1 MEKISLKL
9 FEFYNL
15 DAELNGLTNQQTGE
29 KIASG
34 LIQEKLSL
42 VTKYWLTEL
51 GKKVAAEKASV
62 EELKNDLIK
71 KYGKEDEKGGISIP
85 MVIEELDSEGQ
96 PMKDVDKDGNWFTKK
111 VIKKL
116 IGKTFSTKDFDSRIV
131 GGYDFEWTITHMEYR
146 DYDFFLYGKTLPGGT
161 VTMMDDRNLTLVEAL
176 EDSDIAYEIQDEVN
190 DVVQDCMNS
199 IILNW

>member
-85 MVIEELDSEGQ
+85 MVIEELDADGQ
-96 PMKDVDKDGNWFTKK
+96 PIKDLDKDGNWFTKK
-111 VIKKL
+111 VINPAYQNFEKEFNELLQTEKDLEYKAFTLEDFEKVETSENYGTFFKL
-116 IGKTFSTKDFDSRIV
+116 IKIEETK
-131 GGYDFEWTITHMEYR
+131 
-146 DYDFFLYGKTLPGGT
+146 
-161 VTMMDDRNLTLVEAL
+161 
-176 EDSDIAYEIQDEVN
+176 
-190 DVVQDCMNS
+190 VVP
-199 IILNW
+199 LN

>member
-51 GKKVAAEKASV
+51 GKKVAAEKAAV

-71 KYGKEDEKGGISIP
+71 KYGKEDDKGGISIP
-85 MVIEELDSEGQ
+85 MVIDELDEEGQ
-96 PMKDVDKDGNWFTKK
+96 PKKDLDKDGNWFTKK
-111 VIKKL
+111 VINPEFQSFETEFNNLLQTEKELEYKAFTLEDFEKVETSENYGTFFKL
-116 IGKTFSTKDFDSRIV
+116 IKVEETK
-131 GGYDFEWTITHMEYR
+131 
-146 DYDFFLYGKTLPGGT
+146 
-161 VTMMDDRNLTLVEAL
+161 
-176 EDSDIAYEIQDEVN
+176 
-190 DVVQDCMNS
+190 VVPMN
-199 IILNW
+199 

>member
-71 KYGKEDEKGGISIP
+71 KYGKEDDKGGISIP

-111 VIKKL
+111 VINPDYQSFEKEFNDLLQTEKDLEYKAFTLDDFEKVETSENYGTFFKL
-116 IGKTFSTKDFDSRIV
+116 IKVEETK
-131 GGYDFEWTITHMEYR
+131 
-146 DYDFFLYGKTLPGGT
+146 
-161 VTMMDDRNLTLVEAL
+161 
-176 EDSDIAYEIQDEVN
+176 
-190 DVVQDCMNS
+190 VVP
-199 IILNW
+199 LN

>member
-51 GKKVAAEKASV
+51 GKKVAAEKAAV

-71 KYGKEDEKGGISIP
+71 KYGKEDDKGGISIP
-85 MVIEELDSEGQ
+85 MVIEELDSENQ
-96 PMKDVDKDGNWFTKK
+96 PVKDIDKDGNWFTKK
-111 VIKKL
+111 IINPDFQLFEKEFNDLLQTEKELEYKAFTLEDFEKVETSENYGTFFKL
-116 IGKTFSTKDFDSRIV
+116 IKVEETK
-131 GGYDFEWTITHMEYR
+131 
-146 DYDFFLYGKTLPGGT
+146 
-161 VTMMDDRNLTLVEAL
+161 
-176 EDSDIAYEIQDEVN
+176 
-190 DVVQDCMNS
+190 VVP
-199 IILNW
+199 LN

>member
-71 KYGKEDEKGGISIP
+71 KYGKEDDKGGISIP

-96 PMKDVDKDGNWFTKK
+96 PVKDIDKDGNWFTKK
-111 VIKKL
+111 VINPDFQLFEKEFNDLLQTEKELEYKAFTLEDFEKVETSENYGTFFKL
-116 IGKTFSTKDFDSRIV
+116 IKIEETK
-131 GGYDFEWTITHMEYR
+131 
-146 DYDFFLYGKTLPGGT
+146 
-161 VTMMDDRNLTLVEAL
+161 
-176 EDSDIAYEIQDEVN
+176 
-190 DVVQDCMNS
+190 VVP
-199 IILNW
+199 LN

>member
-51 GKKVAAEKASV
+51 GKKVAAEKAAV

-85 MVIEELDSEGQ
+85 MVIDELDSDGQ
-96 PMKDVDKDGNWFTKK
+96 PVKDLDKDGNWFTKK
-111 VIKKL
+111 VINPEFQSFELEFNNLLQTEKDLEYKAFTLEDFEKVETSENYSTFFKL
-116 IGKTFSTKDFDSRIV
+116 IKVEETK
-131 GGYDFEWTITHMEYR
+131 
-146 DYDFFLYGKTLPGGT
+146 
-161 VTMMDDRNLTLVEAL
+161 
-176 EDSDIAYEIQDEVN
+176 
-190 DVVQDCMNS
+190 VVP
-199 IILNW
+199 LN

>member
-51 GKKVAAEKASV
+51 GKKVAAEKAAV

-71 KYGKEDEKGGISIP
+71 KYGKEDDKGGISIP
-85 MVIEELDSEGQ
+85 MVIDELDSEGQ
-96 PMKDVDKDGNWFTKK
+96 PVKDLDKDGNWFTKK
-111 VIKKL
+111 VINPEFQSFELEFNNLLQTEKDLEYKAFTLEDFEKVETSENYGTFFKL
-116 IGKTFSTKDFDSRIV
+116 IKVEETKIV
-131 GGYDFEWTITHMEYR
+131 
-146 DYDFFLYGKTLPGGT
+146 P
-161 VTMMDDRNLTLVEAL
+161 
-176 EDSDIAYEIQDEVN
+176 
-190 DVVQDCMNS
+190 
-199 IILNW
+199 LN

>member
-51 GKKVAAEKASV
+51 GKKVAAEKGDAGYAARKEGS
-62 EELKNDLIK
+62 ETRAAAWIQGEWKEFFAAAKKKSDLA
-71 KYGKEDEKGGISIP
+71 DALC
-85 MVIEELDSEGQ
+85 MCLDY
-96 PMKDVDKDGNWFTKK
+96 
-111 VIKKL
+111 KL
-116 IGKTFSTKDFDSRIV
+116 ISG
-131 GGYDFEWTITHMEYR
+131 
-146 DYDFFLYGKTLPGGT
+146 
-161 VTMMDDRNLTLVEAL
+161 
-176 EDSDIAYEIQDEVN
+176 
-190 DVVQDCMNS
+190 
-199 IILNW
+199 

>member
-42 VTKYWLTEL
+42 VTKYWLTDL
-51 GKKVAAEKASV
+51 GKKVAAEKAAV

-71 KYGKEDEKGGISIP
+71 KYGKEDDKGGVSIP

-96 PMKDVDKDGNWFTKK
+96 VIKDLDKDGNWFTKK
-111 VIKKL
+111 AINPDYQSFEKEFNDLLQTEKELEYKVFTL
-116 IGKTFSTKDFDSRIV
+116 D
-131 GGYDFEWTITHMEYR
+131 DFEKVETSENYGT
-146 DYDFFLYGKTLPGGT
+146 FFK
-161 VTMMDDRNLTLVEAL
+161 LVKVE
-176 EDSDIAYEIQDEVN
+176 ETK
-190 DVVQDCMNS
+190 VVP
-199 IILNW
+199 LN

>member
-71 KYGKEDEKGGISIP
+71 KYGKEDDKGGISIP
-85 MVIEELDSEGQ
+85 MVIEELDSDGQ
-96 PMKDVDKDGNWFTKK
+96 PIKDIDKDGNWFTKK
-111 VIKKL
+111 VINPDYQSFEKEFNDLLQTEKELDYKAFTLEDFEKVETSENYGTFFKL
-116 IGKTFSTKDFDSRIV
+116 IKVEEGK
-131 GGYDFEWTITHMEYR
+131 
-146 DYDFFLYGKTLPGGT
+146 
-161 VTMMDDRNLTLVEAL
+161 
-176 EDSDIAYEIQDEVN
+176 
-190 DVVQDCMNS
+190 VVP
-199 IILNW
+199 LN

>member
-71 KYGKEDEKGGISIP
+71 KYGKEDDKGGVSIP
-85 MVIEELDSEGQ
+85 MVIEELDSDGQ
-96 PMKDVDKDGNWFTKK
+96 PIKDIDKDGNWFTKK
-111 VIKKL
+111 VINPDYQSFEKEFNDLLQTEKDLDYKAFTLEDFEKVETSENYGTFFKL
-116 IGKTFSTKDFDSRIV
+116 IKIEEGK
-131 GGYDFEWTITHMEYR
+131 
-146 DYDFFLYGKTLPGGT
+146 
-161 VTMMDDRNLTLVEAL
+161 
-176 EDSDIAYEIQDEVN
+176 
-190 DVVQDCMNS
+190 VVP
-199 IILNW
+199 LN

>member
-51 GKKVAAEKASV
+51 GKKVAAEKATV

-71 KYGKEDEKGGISIP
+71 KFGTEDDKGGISIP
-85 MVIEELDSEGQ
+85 MVIDELDSDGQ
-96 PMKDVDKDGNWFTKK
+96 PIKDLDKDGNWFTKK
-111 VIKKL
+111 TINPAYQEFEKEFNTLLQTEKELEYKAFTLDDFEKVETSENYGTFFKL
-116 IGKTFSTKDFDSRIV
+116 IKVEETKVI
-131 GGYDFEWTITHMEYR
+131 
-146 DYDFFLYGKTLPGGT
+146 P
-161 VTMMDDRNLTLVEAL
+161 
-176 EDSDIAYEIQDEVN
+176 
-190 DVVQDCMNS
+190 MN
-199 IILNW
+199 

>member
-111 VIKKL
+111 VINPDFQLFEKEFNDLLQTEKELEYKAFTLEDFEKVETSENYSTFFKL
-116 IGKTFSTKDFDSRIV
+116 IKVEETK
-131 GGYDFEWTITHMEYR
+131 
-146 DYDFFLYGKTLPGGT
+146 
-161 VTMMDDRNLTLVEAL
+161 
-176 EDSDIAYEIQDEVN
+176 
-190 DVVQDCMNS
+190 VVP
-199 IILNW
+199 LN

>member
-51 GKKVAAEKASV
+51 GKKVAAEKATI

-71 KYGKEDEKGGISIP
+71 KYGKEDDKGGISIP
-85 MVIEELDSEGQ
+85 MVIDELDEEGQ
-96 PMKDVDKDGNWFTKK
+96 PKKDLDKDGNWFTKK
-111 VIKKL
+111 VINPEFQSFETEFNNLLQTEKELEYKAFTLDDFEKVETSENYGTFFKL
-116 IGKTFSTKDFDSRIV
+116 IKVEETK
-131 GGYDFEWTITHMEYR
+131 
-146 DYDFFLYGKTLPGGT
+146 
-161 VTMMDDRNLTLVEAL
+161 
-176 EDSDIAYEIQDEVN
+176 
-190 DVVQDCMNS
+190 VVP
-199 IILNW
+199 LN

>member
-34 LIQEKLSL
+34 LIQEKLPL

-111 VIKKL
+111 VINPDFQLFEKEFNDLLQTEKELEYKAFTLEDFEKVETSENYSTFFKL
-116 IGKTFSTKDFDSRIV
+116 IKVEETKIV
-131 GGYDFEWTITHMEYR
+131 
-146 DYDFFLYGKTLPGGT
+146 P
-161 VTMMDDRNLTLVEAL
+161 
-176 EDSDIAYEIQDEVN
+176 
-190 DVVQDCMNS
+190 
-199 IILNW
+199 LN

>member
-71 KYGKEDEKGGISIP
+71 KYGKEDDKGGISIP
-85 MVIEELDSEGQ
+85 MVIDELDEDGQ
-96 PMKDVDKDGNWFTKK
+96 PKKDLDKDGNWFTKK
-111 VIKKL
+111 VINPDFQSFETEFNNLLQTEKDLEYKAFTLEDFEKVETSENYTTFFKL
-116 IGKTFSTKDFDSRIV
+116 IKVEETKIV
-131 GGYDFEWTITHMEYR
+131 
-146 DYDFFLYGKTLPGGT
+146 P
-161 VTMMDDRNLTLVEAL
+161 
-176 EDSDIAYEIQDEVN
+176 
-190 DVVQDCMNS
+190 
-199 IILNW
+199 LN

>member
-51 GKKVAAEKASV
+51 GKKVAAEKAAV

-71 KYGKEDEKGGISIP
+71 KYGKEDDKGGISIP
-85 MVIEELDSEGQ
+85 MVIDELDSDGQ
-96 PMKDVDKDGNWFTKK
+96 PVKDLDKDGNWFTKK
-111 VIKKL
+111 VINPEFQSFELEFNNLLQTEKDLEYKAFTLEDFEKVETSENYGTFFKL
-116 IGKTFSTKDFDSRIV
+116 IKVEETK
-131 GGYDFEWTITHMEYR
+131 
-146 DYDFFLYGKTLPGGT
+146 
-161 VTMMDDRNLTLVEAL
+161 
-176 EDSDIAYEIQDEVN
+176 
-190 DVVQDCMNS
+190 VVP
-199 IILNW
+199 LN

>member
-51 GKKVAAEKASV
+51 GKKVAAEKAAV

-71 KYGKEDEKGGISIP
+71 KYGKEDDKGGISIP
-85 MVIEELDSEGQ
+85 MVIDELDSDGQ
-96 PMKDVDKDGNWFTKK
+96 PVKDLDKDGNWFTKK
-111 VIKKL
+111 VINPEFQSFELEFNNLLQTEKDLEYKAFTLEDFEKVETSENYSTFFKL
-116 IGKTFSTKDFDSRIV
+116 IKVEETK
-131 GGYDFEWTITHMEYR
+131 
-146 DYDFFLYGKTLPGGT
+146 
-161 VTMMDDRNLTLVEAL
+161 
-176 EDSDIAYEIQDEVN
+176 
-190 DVVQDCMNS
+190 VVP
-199 IILNW
+199 LN